1 MKTFTLSTNKNLL
14 FEFWLILIEDYEIP
28 LKLKISFK
36 IYNNGPNNTYAAQ
49 SLKSAMIYRILK
61 KSFLINVFAQE

>member
-14 FEFWLILIEDYEIP
+14 FEFWLILIQDYEIS

-49 SLKSAMIYRILK
+49 
-61 KSFLINVFAQE
+61 VEAQ